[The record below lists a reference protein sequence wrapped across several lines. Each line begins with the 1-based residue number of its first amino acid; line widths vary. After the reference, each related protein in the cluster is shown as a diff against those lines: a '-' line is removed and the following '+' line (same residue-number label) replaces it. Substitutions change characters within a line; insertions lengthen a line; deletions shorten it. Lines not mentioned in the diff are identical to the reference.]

1 MPSPFAITTAT
12 NAVSLD
18 AQRRS
23 EASFTVSN
31 TSGSP
36 IRGRAQLTPEAPASA
51 AWLTLTEEAEQDFS
65 TGSTQQYTVK
75 IAVPADTPAG
85 TYSFRLNM
93 VGVENPDELFTQGP
107 SITFQV
113 PEPEPKKPFPWWIVI
128 VAVGALALCCA
139 LGVGGYFVA
148 QNLQPTPTP
157 TSTPAPTGTPP
168 PTSTPTPIP
177 TQTPIPEPL
186 ENTNWKLDSL
196 AGEAPL
202 AETTITLRLVD
213 GKVGGSSGC
222 NQYGGEYK
230 VDEDT
235 LSFGNIISTLI
246 ACLTPDGVMAQ
257 EQKYLKL
264 LKSAS
269 RYQIVAQ
276 RLEIFDENDQS
287 ILEFVAQ

>member
-18 AQRRS
+18 TQRRS

-31 TSGSP
+31 TSGNP
-36 IRGRAQLTPEAPASA
+36 IRGRAQLALEAPASA
-51 AWLTLTEEAEQDFS
+51 AWLTLTEEAEQDFP
-65 TGSTQQYTVK
+65 TGGTQQYTVK

-107 SITFQV
+107 TVTFQV
-113 PEPEPKKPFPWWIVI
+113 PEPEPQKPFPWWIVI

-157 TSTPAPTGTPP
+157 TGTPTPTSTPA
-168 PTSTPTPIP
+168 PTSTPTPTP
-177 TQTPIPEPL
+177 TQTPIPKPL
-186 ENTNWKLDSL
+186 ENTDWRLDSL
-196 AGEAPL
+196 AGEALLPK
-202 AETTITLRLVD
+202 TTITLKLVD
-213 GKVGGSSGC
+213 GRASGSSGC
-222 NQYGGEYK
+222 NQYGGDYK
-230 VDEDT
+230 AGKDT
-235 LSFGNIISTLI
+235 LSFDNIISTLK
-246 ACLTPDGVMAQ
+246 ACSIPDGVMAQ
-257 EQKYLKL
+257 EQKYFASLR
-264 LKSAS
+264 SAA
-269 RYQIVAQ
+269 RYQIVGQ

-287 ILEFVAQ
+287 ILVFVTQ